1 MSFTVTILGS
11 ASAKPTPGRHPSAQ
25 VVNLHEQHYLVDAG
39 EGTQQQLFRYGI
51 NPLRLRAV
59 FLSHLH
65 GDHCFGL
72 FPLLSTLGLYG
83 RRTPLPVYAPAP
95 FGEILACHLRYFDSE
110 LPYAVEWHEV
120 DTTCHRPL
128 LENRSLEVW
137 SIPLRHRVPTCG
149 YLFREKEPPLNV
161 DKFKITKYGLSIAQI
176 TAAKR
181 GEAVRPLQGAVVRL
195 PVGHG
200 LLGQGGG
207 AGRRRRPALP
217 RGDLRCRRA
226 EDRPRAGTLHD
237 GRSRTGSPPRRG
249 RTARDRPLLVA
260 LQGARSAARRG
271 ADALPRKRS
280 GRGGAHLHDRKTT
293 FQMLTKADIRLVRSL
308 ADKRARTDE
317 GLFVAEGGKLIGE
330 LRASTLRIRRIY
342 ALDGV
347 FAGEDVTT
355 VSPKEMERLSLLK
368 TPSDSLALVEIPRR
382 RLDPAKLRRSL
393 VLALDDVQNPG
404 NLGTIVRL
412 ADWFGIG
419 DVVCSEATADCFNP
433 KVVQATMGAILRV
446 RVHYCDL
453 EAYLAA
459 ERAAGTPIYGTFL
472 EGDDIYR
479 TQLSPTGIV
488 LMGNE
493 GRGVTPACAAQV
505 TRKLFIPP
513 YPAERHATESLNVA
527 MATGIVCAEFRRQA
541 SAGR

>member
-1 MSFTVTILGS
+1 
-11 ASAKPTPGRHPSAQ
+11 
-25 VVNLHEQHYLVDAG
+25 
-39 EGTQQQLFRYGI
+39 
-51 NPLRLRAV
+51 
-59 FLSHLH
+59 
-65 GDHCFGL
+65 
-72 FPLLSTLGLYG
+72 
-83 RRTPLPVYAPAP
+83 
-95 FGEILACHLRYFDSE
+95 
-110 LPYAVEWHEV
+110 
-120 DTTCHRPL
+120 
-128 LENRSLEVW
+128 
-137 SIPLRHRVPTCG
+137 
-149 YLFREKEPPLNV
+149 
-161 DKFKITKYGLSIAQI
+161 
-176 TAAKR
+176 
-181 GEAVRPLQGAVVRL
+181 
-195 PVGHG
+195 
-200 LLGQGGG
+200 
-207 AGRRRRPALP
+207 
-217 RGDLRCRRA
+217 
-226 EDRPRAGTLHD
+226 
-237 GRSRTGSPPRRG
+237 
-249 RTARDRPLLVA
+249 
-260 LQGARSAARRG
+260 
-271 ADALPRKRS
+271 
-280 GRGGAHLHDRKTT
+280 
-293 FQMLTKADIRLVRSL
+293 MLTKADIRLVRSL

-433 KVVQATMGAILRV
+433 KVVQATMGARSCACGSTTATSKPIWRPN
-446 RVHYCDL
+446 
-453 EAYLAA
+453 APPAP
-459 ERAAGTPIYGTFL
+459 PIYGTFL

-479 TQLSPTGIV
+479 TQLTPTGIV

-513 YPAERHATESLNVA
+513 YPRRAARHRIAQRGHGHGHRLRRIPPTGECRTVRRPQAGTMRQRATERRSERSLPFRSDRRANDRP
-527 MATGIVCAEFRRQA
+527 AEPPQKKTERAYPVQG
-541 SAGR
+541 AGRDVIPPPGKRCAVKKVAGRVFATPAARLARFFSAEAARLCEKILTLSIKAIRTCQTTDSK